1 MEEPVKS
8 KSSCSNGGRRRRRS
22 MKGGMGYGFG
32 GTIGTAGPEWNPS
45 WGGEVTKS
53 GQPVL
58 EGGRRKGM
66 SVKTLKRMLKKK
78 GLKTTGKKATLTRRA
93 KKARLMKGGGSVSNV
108 GYGFDGSGA
117 RGMAN
122 AVGYPSN
129 LPPKDFPIPK

>member
-1 MEEPVKS
+1 MEEPVKP
-8 KSSCSNGGRRRRRS
+8 KSSCSGGRRKMKSRMTAGRRRRT

-58 EGGRRKGM
+58 DGGRRRK
-66 SVKTLKRMLKKK
+66 SKK
-78 GLKTTGKKATLTRRA
+78 GSKKSHRR
-93 KKARLMKGGGSVSNV
+93 RTMKGGGSVAGV

-129 LPPKDFPIPK
+129 LPTKDFPIPK

>member
-1 MEEPVKS
+1 MEKASGSCGGRRRKS
-8 KSSCSNGGRRRRRS
+8 KKGGGSCGMSAGRRRRRT

-32 GTIGTAGPEWNPS
+32 GTIGTAGPEWSSS

-58 EGGRRKGM
+58 DGGRRRK
-66 SVKTLKRMLKKK
+66 SKK
-78 GLKTTGKKATLTRRA
+78 GKRRG
-93 KKARLMKGGGSVSNV
+93 MKGGGSVANV

>member
-1 MEEPVKS
+1 
-8 KSSCSNGGRRRRRS
+8 

-58 EGGRRKGM
+58 DGGRRRK
-66 SVKTLKRMLKKK
+66 SKK
-78 GLKTTGKKATLTRRA
+78 GSKKGRRQ
-93 KKARLMKGGGSVSNV
+93 RRRTMKGGGSVANV